1 MSTLMFYNFK
11 GGVGKTTISVIAADH
26 LSKAGKK
33 VLLIDLD
40 PQASATLFF
49 KNSYGDF
56 EPERSLYQSLLK
68 ESLKPSI
75 CHIDKNLDVIPGDWD
90 MSLWTQTTEKLP
102 KRKRNLVLRKLI
114 DKIKKKYDYII
125 LDNPPTINTLVTNSV
140 LASDF
145 IILVLQTQSSSYEG
159 VLRTAKYLSQL
170 RKDYDAPFK
179 LLGIVLYLVSKRAD
193 SDQKIAKEARATFG
207 DAIFA
212 NTIYHRERVKRWA
225 NEGLTHKPTDVHDQR
240 THKMY
245 SLLFKEILYR
255 IGDEQ

>member
-75 CHIDKNLDVIPGDWD
+75 CHMADC
-90 MSLWTQTTEKLP
+90 
-102 KRKRNLVLRKLI
+102 
-114 DKIKKKYDYII
+114 KK
-125 LDNPPTINTLVTNSV
+125 
-140 LASDF
+140 
-145 IILVLQTQSSSYEG
+145 
-159 VLRTAKYLSQL
+159 
-170 RKDYDAPFK
+170 
-179 LLGIVLYLVSKRAD
+179 
-193 SDQKIAKEARATFG
+193 
-207 DAIFA
+207 
-212 NTIYHRERVKRWA
+212 
-225 NEGLTHKPTDVHDQR
+225 
-240 THKMY
+240 
-245 SLLFKEILYR
+245 
-255 IGDEQ
+255 